1 MQPILLEIATF
12 SLQGAIDAAIA
23 GAHRIELCENAGA
36 GGTTPS
42 FGMLKQAPKQVSIP
56 IFPIIRPR
64 GGDFIYS
71 NAEFQ
76 IICDDVICCREL
88 GYPGIVVGMLTEHGQ
103 VNKKQLEK
111 VMELAGPMEVT
122 FHRAFDR
129 TAEPLTALEEIIDA
143 GCQRIL
149 TSGQYPSCVNGL
161 ELIKTLVQQANQRI
175 IIMPGSGLNSSN
187 VRQILN
193 ESGAFEC
200 HTAARETIH
209 SEYHSPISMNESL
222 TYTGVDSNEIKSI
235 LSEIR
240 QVESERTL

>member
-12 SLQGAIDAAIA
+12 SLQGAIDAAKA

-42 FGMLKQAPKQVSIP
+42 LGMLKQAPQQVSIP

-76 IICDDVICCREL
+76 IICDDVTCCREL
-88 GYPGIVVGMLTEHGQ
+88 GYPGIVVGMLNEYGQ
-103 VNKKQLEK
+103 VNKKQLDK
-111 VMELAGPMEVT
+111 VMALAGRMEVT

-129 TAEPLTALEEIIDA
+129 TAEPLLALEEIMNA
-143 GCQRIL
+143 GCKRIL
-149 TSGQYPSCVNGL
+149 TSGQYPSCVDGL
-161 ELIKTLVQQANQRI
+161 RLIQTLVQEANQRI

-187 VRQILN
+187 IRQILN
-193 ESGAFEC
+193 NSGAIEC
-200 HTAARETIH
+200 HTAARTFIH
-209 SEYHSPISMNESL
+209 SEYPSPISMNENLS
-222 TYTGVDSNEIKSI
+222 YTGVDANEIKSI
-235 LSEIR
+235 LREIR
-240 QVESERTL
+240 QIESERNQ